1 MLNFAEQTGSGAVIV
16 VWSFLIQWQHA
27 ILCTAAHALQFTP
40 KPISQFGEVKYSK
53 LDPPVLDKNEI
64 TLTLTRYSIYCHI
77 PTGVSQR
84 LDLEGHQDDLQIY
97 GSNRLI

>member
-1 MLNFAEQTGSGAVIV
+1 
-16 VWSFLIQWQHA
+16 
-27 ILCTAAHALQFTP
+27 
-40 KPISQFGEVKYSK
+40 